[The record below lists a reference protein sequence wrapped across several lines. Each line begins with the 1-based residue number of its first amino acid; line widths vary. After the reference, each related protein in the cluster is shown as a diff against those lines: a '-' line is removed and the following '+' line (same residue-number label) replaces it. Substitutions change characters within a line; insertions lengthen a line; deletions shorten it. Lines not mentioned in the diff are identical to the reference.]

1 MDDQTSLT
9 VERRLSRL
17 EGENRWWKLLGV
29 TALALLGLVIWL
41 RPAGERKKIAADEI
55 RAMTIQLVD
64 RHGMV
69 VGRLDG
75 TTGRPA
81 IQLLGP
87 HGQPQIL
94 IAVSST
100 GGTGYPAV
108 YLIGPD
114 GHLRILLSVS
124 VKGLP
129 QIQILH
135 EGEKRGISLDADTL
149 TLRDRNEQARFSARV
164 PTDEQAVLSAFDK
177 TGQIIWQIP

>member
-1 MDDQTSLT
+1 MDDQTPVT
-9 VERRLSRL
+9 IERRFTRL
-17 EGENRWWKLLGV
+17 ERENRWWKLLGV
-29 TALALLGLVIWL
+29 TALALVGLVIWL
-41 RPAGERKKIAADEI
+41 RPASGRESIAADEV
-55 RAMTIQLVD
+55 RAMTIRLVD
-64 RHGMV
+64 RNGTV
-69 VGRLDG
+69 VGKLDG

-81 IQLLGP
+81 LQLFGP
-87 HGQPQIL
+87 NGQPQIL
-94 IAVSST
+94 LAVSST
-100 GGTGYPAV
+100 GGTGYPAL

-135 EGEKRGISLDADTL
+135 EGEKRGMSLDADTL

-177 TGQIIWQIP
+177 NGQVIWQIP